1 VSIRRIVLA
10 VLVLLAFSGCSRRSQ
25 FLEREIKLG
34 EHTYKYRVWLPHHY
48 TKLHRLPVILYL
60 HGSGERG
67 SDNSSQLNTGLAP
80 ALERYGERYKAIVV
94 FPQAESG
101 REWYGETETMALA
114 ELDAAMRE
122 FHADPRRVYLTG
134 ISLGGAG
141 TWYMA
146 RHNRRWAALVPV
158 CGEVARHPDDPF
170 PTDPPPDV
178 ARIVGSANPYATL
191 AQLIGRTPV
200 WAFHGAKDGTVP
212 VTESRSM
219 VAALRQ
225 AGGNVHYTEYPE
237 GNHDIWDTAYGD
249 AGMVH
254 WMLQQKK

>member
-10 VLVLLAFSGCSRRSQ
+10 VLALLAFSGCSRRSQ

-80 ALERYGERYKAIVV
+80 ALERERYKAIVV

-191 AQLIGRTPV
+191 AQLIGHTPV

>member
-10 VLVLLAFSGCSRRSQ
+10 VLALLAFSGCSRRSQ

-134 ISLGGAG
+134 
-141 TWYMA
+141 
-146 RHNRRWAALVPV
+146 
-158 CGEVARHPDDPF
+158 
-170 PTDPPPDV
+170 
-178 ARIVGSANPYATL
+178 TL
-191 AQLIGRTPV
+191 LRGR
-200 WAFHGAKDGTVP
+200 F
-212 VTESRSM
+212 
-219 VAALRQ
+219 ALRMCVLSFRTH
-225 AGGNVHYTEYPE
+225 ASRMEMALEDVRAAVADLAEFP
-237 GNHDIWDTAYGD
+237 A
-249 AGMVH
+249 
-254 WMLQQKK
+254 

>member
-10 VLVLLAFSGCSRRSQ
+10 VLALLAFSGCSRRSQ